1 MSQNKKAIP
10 NGIALYNKLVKDLN
24 IDTVG
29 KSRFSMTLAISLG
42 CRAGADGNSQYS
54 QTAKQKK
61 HSFHE

>member
-1 MSQNKKAIP
+1 MVLLPKII
-10 NGIALYNKLVKDLN
+10 GKDLN

-29 KSRFSMTLAISLG
+29 KSRFSMTLAISFG